1 MTRLRGRDGQLCWR
15 VRSGHPHRTPTV
27 RQAALQASHHQR
39 ALCVRDRPGPEAQT
53 VREQPWGSRTRAP
66 VAPARLDVAR
76 PQADVGVLEGERGAL
91 RGSGWTP
98 RGGGKAGGAG
108 AGDTGAWDRPR
119 RAHGGLGATAAP
131 DSAAAD
137 SARHGPCGCRSCEG
151 RPRGHGTGRVPCP
164 LVATPVPNTAPSPV
178 PGRPA
183 PGTATTGQAG
193 RRSGGGDAHAAPLG
207 MAAGELQH
215 ISSATAKRFAGGG
228 SEGCTGGVG
237 AGGPSRPHGLP
248 VPGQVGSALS
258 GKGHRS
264 GIPGVTLHTFGC
276 IKYFIISEIF
286 ITDFL
291 NI

>member
-1 MTRLRGRDGQLCWR
+1 MTRLRGRDGRLCWR

-66 VAPARLDVAR
+66 VAPARPDVAR

-108 AGDTGAWDRPR
+108 AGDAGAWDRPR
-119 RAHGGLGATAAP
+119 RAQGGLGAAAAP

-151 RPRGHGTGRVPCP
+151 RPRRHGTGEYPARSSPHP
-164 LVATPVPNTAPSPV
+164 SQTRRPAPSPGVLRRAQQPRDRRDGAREAGWTVNVSTSPPPPLNVSPGEDLRGAREASGRGGLLV
-178 PGRPA
+178 PMA
-183 PGTATTGQAG
+183 CLSQAG
-193 RRSGGGDAHAAPLG
+193 WGRL
-207 MAAGELQH
+207 
-215 ISSATAKRFAGGG
+215 
-228 SEGCTGGVG
+228 
-237 AGGPSRPHGLP
+237 
-248 VPGQVGSALS
+248 
-258 GKGHRS
+258 
-264 GIPGVTLHTFGC
+264 
-276 IKYFIISEIF
+276 
-286 ITDFL
+286 
-291 NI
+291 